1 MSRQS
6 AMAFGQVLAASQGLT
21 NALHST
27 QSAAGTI
34 ERNLPFA
41 SDEHLVID
49 RIREDAAALRAIAD
63 SLDAALEALTV
74 ASALPQNKAA

>member
-1 MSRQS
+1 MTQQS

-21 NALHST
+21 NAYNCAL
-27 QSAAGTI
+27 SAASTI

-41 SDEHLVID
+41 SDEHLLTD
-49 RIREDAAALRAIAD
+49 RIRKDAAAIRALAD

-74 ASALPQNKAA
+74 APALTHSKAA